1 MRKILII
8 CIVLAAGWYGNKLYK
23 NNQLPFIQTSSSSVS
38 IDDKIKC
45 ITKEG
50 RILYGKVPDDVVCE
64 RRESVKA
71 SIVILSS
78 DKKTSNKA
86 SNQKSDNINSGF
98 QYSEFQCDGRMYCS
112 QMTSRSEAE
121 FFINNCPNTKMDGD
135 YDGIPCEGDSRF

>member
-1 MRKILII
+1 MKKILII
-8 CIVLAAGWYGNKLYK
+8 CIVLAAAYYGNQLYK
-23 NNQLPFIQTSSSSVS
+23 SNQLYKKSELPFIQSASSSVS

-78 DKKTSNKA
+78 EKKTSNKA
-86 SNQKSDNINSGF
+86 SN
-98 QYSEFQCDGRMYCS
+98 
-112 QMTSRSEAE
+112 
-121 FFINNCPNTKMDGD
+121 
-135 YDGIPCEGDSRF
+135 

>member
-1 MRKILII
+1 
-8 CIVLAAGWYGNKLYK
+8 VLAAGWYGNKLYK
-23 NNQLPFIQTSSSSVS
+23 NNELPFVKPPLSRVS

-64 RRESVKA
+64 KRESVKA
-71 SIVILSS
+71 SIIILSS
-78 DKKTSNKA
+78 NNNKKEPNKKSN
-86 SNQKSDNINSGF
+86 DTNSGW
-98 QYSEFQCDGRMYCS
+98 QCDGRTYCS
-112 QMTSRSEAE
+112 QMTSRAEAE

>member
-64 RRESVKA
+64 RRESIKA

-78 DKKTSNKA
+78 ENKANSKVSNKK
-86 SNQKSDNINSGF
+86 SNKINSG
-98 QYSEFQCDGRMYCS
+98 FQCDGRMYCS

>member
-23 NNQLPFIQTSSSSVS
+23 NNELPFVQPSSSSVS

-64 RRESVKA
+64 RHESIKA

-78 DKKTSNKA
+78 DKNKKE
-86 SNQKSDNINSGF
+86 SSKKNNDVSSGR
-98 QYSEFQCDGRMYCS
+98 QCDGRTYCS
-112 QMTSRSEAE
+112 QMTSRAEAE
-121 FFINNCPNTKMDGD
+121 FFINNCSNTKMDGD
-135 YDGIPCEGDSRF
+135 YDGVPCEGDSRF

>member
-1 MRKILII
+1 MRKTLII

-23 NNQLPFIQTSSSSVS
+23 NNELPFVKPPLSIVS

-64 RRESVKA
+64 KRESVKA
-71 SIVILSS
+71 SIVILSNDNS
-78 DKKTSNKA
+78 KKEPNKKSNA
-86 SNQKSDNINSGF
+86 TNSGW
-98 QYSEFQCDGRMYCS
+98 QCDGRTYCS
-112 QMTSRSEAE
+112 QMRSRAEAE

>member
-1 MRKILII
+1 MKKTLII
-8 CIVLAAGWYGNKLYK
+8 CIVLAAAYYGNQLYK
-23 NNQLPFIQTSSSSVS
+23 KSELPFIQSASSSVS

-71 SIVILSS
+71 SMVILSS
-78 DKKTSNKA
+78 EKKTSNKA
-86 SNQKSDNINSGF
+86 SNQKSDNINSGV
-98 QYSEFQCDGRMYCS
+98 QYSKFQCDSRTYCS
-112 QMTSRSEAE
+112 QMTSRAEAE